1 MQVQITSQ
9 RLDWKV
15 KPVAPRTKAFNAS
28 YVPGWWGR
36 ISFLFAF
43 SKGGGDKPIERR
55 KLSWTSKAK
64 IGSLEKANHRPGG
77 GQVANS
83 WRIIDNW
90 IGFLL
95 MSSLPFYFDQV
106 KIENQ
111 KLDWNVTAKVS
122 VHSDVHPRIN
132 SVHEMSI

>member
-1 MQVQITSQ
+1 MDAGADNFPKARLESEAGCSANEGFQ
-9 RLDWKV
+9 RQLCAGW
-15 KPVAPRTKAFNAS
+15 
-28 YVPGWWGR
+28 VPGWWR
-36 ISFLFAF
+36 ISFIFAF

-90 IGFLL
+90 IGF
-95 MSSLPFYFDQV
+95 D
-106 KIENQ
+106 
-111 KLDWNVTAKVS
+111 
-122 VHSDVHPRIN
+122 
-132 SVHEMSI
+132 